1 MREDGR
7 GEAERGRGALRPR
20 VYMAG
25 SQRGRVQLRA
35 CTGCITAG
43 HATEGFAWA
52 RPLWQWALSAP
63 ASAPLV
69 PLLPPPR
76 TSTAGAGL
84 RDSAAFLA
92 RKACCSGD
100 RPAARTLTCLEVQC
114 RRRGGCVDRD
124 IGSGSAQPLGREL
137 TTPQITAMLR
147 SVLPL
152 PAHCTQTVLQNERC
166 RPRCCCCRRPD
177 AGWAAVAGGG
187 PGSQIAPHNVPKQG
201 HNGVPRTWPRRAPAR
216 APSLAAR
223 VGTAV
228 LAARELSICPAAPP
242 GCFKMRRK
250 KDATG
255 QRADKGP
262 MPASPTTCTV
272 VGVGGLC
279 CAWAAVTRQ
288 GATPVFCKQPIR
300 RVNLLPAGLLHLPT
314 CAVQQASTQLSPS
327 RQKTQAAAL
336 PNPPTPLPTST
347 KPVAQPRCCMHS
359 IDEPT
364 LLP

>member
-1 MREDGR
+1 
-7 GEAERGRGALRPR
+7 
-20 VYMAG
+20 MAG

-100 RPAARTLTCLEVQC
+100 RPAARTLTCLKEQC
-114 RRRGGCVDRD
+114 RRRGACVDQD
-124 IGSGSAQPLGREL
+124 IASGSAQLVGREL
-137 TTPQITAMLR
+137 TTPKLRQYCVLFSRCQRSAPRRGCEMKDAARTA
-147 SVLPL
+147 
-152 PAHCTQTVLQNERC
+152 AAAAA
-166 RPRCCCCRRPD
+166 RPPVGA
-177 AGWAAVAGGG
+177 AGVDGG
-187 PGSQIAPHNVPKQG
+187 PGSQIAPQNVPKRG
-201 HNGVPRTWPRRAPAR
+201 HNDVPRTWLRRAPAR

-242 GCFKMRRK
+242 SCFKMRRK
-250 KDATG
+250 KDATDQAAG
-255 QRADKGP
+255 QRAHAGKPYHMHDGRRWWFVLC
-262 MPASPTTCTV
+262 MGGRDQAGAS
-272 VGVGGLC
+272 
-279 CAWAAVTRQ
+279 
-288 GATPVFCKQPIR
+288 PVFCKQPIR